1 MRRTLYLAR
10 THSLAIRDPTTDMH
24 RLRVFDDRARNSN
37 NEVLSVINKTSLQPK
52 AKANGVARRVAAAAL
67 SIPGG
72 QL

>member
-1 MRRTLYLAR
+1 MRRTRFHAR
-10 THSLAIRDPTTDMH
+10 THSLAIQDPTTDMH
-24 RLRVFDDRARNSN
+24 RLRVFDDRARNSS
-37 NEVLSVINKTSLQPK
+37 NEVLSVINKSLQPK